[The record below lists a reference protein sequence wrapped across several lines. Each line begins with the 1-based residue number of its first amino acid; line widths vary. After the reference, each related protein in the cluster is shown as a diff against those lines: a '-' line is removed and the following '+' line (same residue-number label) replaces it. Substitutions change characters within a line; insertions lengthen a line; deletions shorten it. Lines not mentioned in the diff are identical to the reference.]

1 MKRTIRFALFT
12 LLACVLPLF
21 AQDTRGSI
29 SGTVTDTSGA
39 AIPSAKVV
47 VSNMDTNVAVE
58 AQSSGAGSYTAVYL
72 IPGRYAVTVEAP
84 GFKRLVRDGV
94 ELRVSDRLTL
104 NLQLE
109 VGAVQDTVN
118 VTAEAPLL
126 EASTAT
132 TGQVIDR
139 RRITELPLGEGNP
152 MTLIQ
157 LAPGIAVTGGFTSNS
172 SLSNSGPSN
181 FEVNGSPGGNEFTMD
196 GAPNTADRQGNG
208 AARVGLQ
215 PPTDAVEEFK
225 VVTASFDAQQ
235 GRTAGGSVDVAVRAG
250 TNELHGTL
258 YHFVR
263 NDILSA
269 NNFFNNR
276 QDVERPTRRYNRFGG
291 TVGGPVFLPKFY
303 DGRNRTFFFTS
314 YEQIR
319 PITPAF
325 ESLTLPTED
334 FRRGDFTRLL
344 SGATPQLVY
353 DPLTARRVGN
363 RVVRDPVMCNG
374 AVNVICPNRISPIA
388 ANFLSYLP
396 LPNTN
401 LNQPTNNFFGNARP
415 VNEYYVFL
423 ARGDH
428 QFNEKNRMFVR
439 YSKSFRT
446 EIDEN
451 STGVVNGVRA
461 TGRVGHRGN
470 DSGVVDYVY
479 VHSATTVLNVR
490 GSLARFIQD
499 RFSSASFDF
508 DVRSMGFSPEALALF
523 TANTLPQMN
532 ISGYSNLVE
541 PTGFNNATPTWA
553 FQPTLTKFA
562 GSHSMKFGYD
572 YRVYQQNR
580 TEQAFQAGQYNFNN
594 SFTRLN
600 DQNPSIP
607 VEQNQAQSL
616 ASMLL
621 GIPTGGNFPL
631 LANNAATAK
640 YHGIF
645 FQDDWKV
652 NSRLTVNLGLRYEI
666 DLGTTERFNRMIRDL
681 DTNVTSPVEA
691 AVRANYA
698 LNPIPEIPVDQFRLR
713 GGLLFAD
720 ENNRSSFKADRNNF
734 QPRIGAAFQLNSRT
748 VLRGGWGMFMVPFL
762 LDGINQNGFSRNT
775 PLVASDDLGLTF
787 RASLANPFPQ
797 GYIPDINRG
806 LDSLLGQGLGTIV
819 PGDRRN
825 GMVQRWEASIQHELP
840 GRWLVEA
847 SYIGNSGSDLI
858 TGVNGNPVLREFQS
872 PSVVRDQALINLL
885 DAPVAN
891 PFRNVA
897 AFQGTNLFTA
907 SVISRR
913 TLLRP
918 FPHLGGFT
926 MERYDGKS
934 SFHSGQLRVEKRF
947 SQGYTLLM
955 SYAWSKYLE
964 QVTLLNDTDAAY
976 ERRLNDADVPH
987 RLALSGIYELPF
999 GRGRTFGSGWGK
1011 GLNLLAGGWQVQG
1024 LFQYQG
1030 GRPLTL
1036 GNVYYNGALSDLEP
1050 VIKSSTIGV
1059 LGATNI
1065 TDNVF
1070 LTNIQGT
1077 GFYFND
1083 AAVQTNGQ
1091 LDYNKQRNDTRI
1103 QLADNL
1109 RYLPSRA
1116 SNFRDMPILLMDLS
1130 VIKNFEFTET
1140 VKMQFRAEALNAP
1153 NRAHFFG
1160 PNLNPRDSN
1169 FGRVTNTDSPTLPR
1183 EYQLGLRL
1191 VF

>member
-1 MKRTIRFALFT
+1 
-12 LLACVLPLF
+12 
-21 AQDTRGSI
+21 
-29 SGTVTDTSGA
+29 
-39 AIPSAKVV
+39 VV
-47 VSNMDTNVAVE
+47 VTNTQTNVAVE
-58 AQSSGAGSYTAVYL
+58 AQASGAGSYSAVYL
-72 IPGRYAVTVEAP
+72 LPGTYSVTVEAQ
-84 GFKRLVRDGV
+84 GFKRLVRDGL
-94 ELRVSDRLTL
+94 ELRVSDRLTV

-109 VGAVQDTVN
+109 VGAVSDVVN

-172 SLSNSGPSN
+172 ALSNSGPSN

-235 GRTAGGSVDVAVRAG
+235 GRTAGGSVDVAVKSG

-276 QDVERPTRRYNRFGG
+276 QSIERPVRRYNRFGG
-291 TVGGPVFLPKFY
+291 TVGGPVFLPKLY
-303 DGRNRTFFFTS
+303 DGRNRSFFFTS

-319 PITPAF
+319 PITPDF
-325 ESLTLPTED
+325 ESWTLPTDD
-334 FRRGDFTRLL
+334 FRRGDFTSLL
-344 SGATPQLVY
+344 SGASPQLVY
-353 DPLTARRVGN
+353 DPLTARREGS
-363 RVVRDPVMCNG
+363 RVVRTPIVCNG
-374 AVNVICPNRISPIA
+374 ASNVICQNRISPIA
-388 ANFLSYLP
+388 STFLSYLP

-401 LNQPTNNFFGNARP
+401 LDQPTNNFFGNARP
-415 VNEYYVFL
+415 TNQYYVFL
-423 ARGDH
+423 SRFDH
-428 QFNEKNRMFVR
+428 QFNDKNRVFVR
-439 YSKSFRT
+439 YSRSNRT
-446 EIDEN
+446 ELDEN
-451 STGVVNGVRA
+451 STGRVNGVRA
-461 TGRVGHRGN
+461 TGRIGTRGN

-479 VHSATTVLNVR
+479 VASATTVLNLR
-490 GSLARFIQD
+490 GSLARFHQD
-499 RFSSASFDF
+499 RFSMASEDF
-508 DVRSMGFSPEALALF
+508 DVRQMGFSPQALALF

-532 ISGYSNLVE
+532 INGYSNLVE
-541 PTGFNNATPTWA
+541 PTGFDNATPTWA

-562 GSHSMKFGYD
+562 GNHAMKFGYD

-580 TEQAFQAGQYNFNN
+580 REQTFQAGQYSFNN
-594 SFTRLN
+594 SFTRIN

-607 VEQNQAQSL
+607 LIQNQAQSL
-616 ASMLL
+616 ASFLL

-631 LANNAATAK
+631 LADNAATAK

-652 NSRLTVNLGLRYEI
+652 SNKLTLNLGLRYEL
-666 DLGTTERFNRMIRDL
+666 DLGTTERYNRIVRDL
-681 DTNVTSPVEA
+681 DTNVISPVND

-698 LNPIPEIPVDQFRLR
+698 LNPIPQIPVSDFQLR

-720 ENNRSSFKADRNNF
+720 PNNRAAFNADRNNF
-734 QPRIGAAFQLNSRT
+734 QPRIGGAYQLNSRT
-748 VLRGGWGMFMVPFL
+748 VIRAGYGMFMVPFVM
-762 LDGINQNGFSRNT
+762 DGINQNGFSRNT
-775 PLVASDDLGLTF
+775 PLVPSDDLGLTF
-787 RASLANPFPQ
+787 RASLADPFPQ
-797 GYIPDINRG
+797 GYIAEINRG

-819 PGDRRN
+819 RADRKN
-825 GMVQRWEASIQHELP
+825 GILQRWEVSLQRELP
-840 GRWLVEA
+840 GRWLIEA
-847 SYIGNSGSDLI
+847 SYIGNSASDLL
-858 TGVNGNPVLREFQS
+858 TGRPGNPVLREFQS
-872 PSVVRDQALINLL
+872 PSTVRDQDLINLL

-891 PFRNVA
+891 PFRNVE
-897 AFQGTNLFTA
+897 AFRGTNLFTA
-907 SVISRR
+907 NVITRR
-913 TLLRP
+913 NLLRP

-926 MERYDGKS
+926 LEHYDGTS

-947 SQGYTLLM
+947 SQGYTFLA

-964 QVTLLNDTDAAY
+964 QVSLLNDTDPEY
-976 ERRLNDADVPH
+976 ERRLNDADIPH

-999 GRGRTFGSGWGK
+999 GRGRKFGSGWGK
-1011 GLNLLAGGWQVQG
+1011 GLDLLAGGWQVQG
-1024 LFQYQG
+1024 LFQYQAG
-1030 GRPLTL
+1030 TPLTL
-1036 GNVYYNGALSDLEP
+1036 GNVYFNGSLADLNPE
-1050 VIKSSTIGV
+1050 IRSSTIGI
-1059 LGATNI
+1059 LGGNNI

-1070 LTNIQGT
+1070 QTNIQNT
-1077 GFYFND
+1077 GFYFDDD
-1083 AAVQTNGQ
+1083 AVRTNGQ
-1091 LDYNKQRNDTRI
+1091 LDPAKQRDDRRI

-1116 SNFRDMPILLMDLS
+1116 SNLRNQAIMLLDVS
-1130 VIKNFEFTET
+1130 AIKNFRFTET
-1140 VKMQFRAEALNAP
+1140 TMLQFRAEAINAP
-1153 NRAHFFG
+1153 NRMHFEG

-1169 FGRVTNTDSPTLPR
+1169 FGRVTSTGSPTLPR
-1183 EYQLGLRL
+1183 EFQLGLRL